1 MSISPLRA
9 VGAGIVAAVAAL
21 IPASHAFAQTNSANV
36 SVTQSVQGN
45 SVAGGTVTV
54 AVTIDADAEADI
66 LALSLRTTLPAGT
79 SFQNIASTSG
89 PQPPI
94 KPEAG
99 DTGTL
104 EFAWIDVPAFPYIL
118 SINVALD
125 GTFATPADIVSQAEY
140 RTTGPAEFSNAS
152 VLTLEEADNGPAW
165 KQGIL
170 AGCAASGGDV
180 ASPWTD
186 WVVVAMVLA
195 LLVAARL
202 AQPRAA
208 RERQRHHHRG

>member
-9 VGAGIVAAVAAL
+9 FGAGIVAAVAAL
-21 IPASHAFAQTNSANV
+21 LPASHAYAQTNSANMT
-36 SVTQSVQGN
+36 VTQSVQGN
-45 SVAGGTVTV
+45 PVSGGTVTV
-54 AVTIDADAEADI
+54 AVTIDADDDATI
-66 LALSLRTTLPAGT
+66 LALSLRVTLPAGA
-79 SFQNIASTSG
+79 SFQSIASTSG

-94 KPEAG
+94 KPDAG
-99 DTGTL
+99 DTGVL
-104 EFAWIDVPAFPYIL
+104 EFAWIDVPTLPYII

-125 GTFATPADIVSQAEY
+125 GTFATPADIVSQSEY
-140 RTTGPAEFSNAS
+140 RTTGSQEFSNAS
-152 VLTLEEADNGPAW
+152 VLTLEEADSGPAW

-208 RERQRHHHRG
+208 RERQRHHRRG

>member
-1 MSISPLRA
+1 MSIFPLRA
-9 VGAGIVAAVAAL
+9 LSAGIVAAVAAL
-21 IPASHAFAQTNSANV
+21 IPASDAFAQTNSANV
-36 SVTQSVQGN
+36 SVAQSVQGN
-45 SVAGGTVTV
+45 PVSGGTVTV
-54 AVTIDADAEADI
+54 AVTIDADDDATI
-66 LALSLRTTLPAGT
+66 LALSLRTTLPAGA
-79 SFQNIASTSG
+79 SFQSIASTSG

-94 KPEAG
+94 KPDAG

-104 EFAWIDVPAFPYIL
+104 EFAWIDVPTFPYII

-152 VLTLEEADNGPAW
+152 VLTLEEADNRPAW

-170 AGCAASGGDV
+170 AGCAASGTDI
-180 ASPWTD
+180 ASSWTD

-195 LLVAARL
+195 LLVAACL
-202 AQPRAA
+202 AQPRAV
-208 RERQRHHHRG
+208 RERQRNHHRG